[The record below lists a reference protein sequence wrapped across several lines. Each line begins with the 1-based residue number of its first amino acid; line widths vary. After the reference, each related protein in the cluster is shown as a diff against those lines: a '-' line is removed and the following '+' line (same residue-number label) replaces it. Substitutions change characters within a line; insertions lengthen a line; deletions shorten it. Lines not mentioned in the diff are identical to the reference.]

1 MLGVNGTPAVKS
13 RACRHQLTKE
23 INMRKLRAMTYK
35 EFCDKFD
42 DSCRNC
48 PFCDEACG
56 LKGDMPCK
64 PNGKY
69 IFVEIKE

>member
-1 MLGVNGTPAVKS
+1 
-13 RACRHQLTKE
+13 
-23 INMRKLRAMTYK
+23 MRKLRAMTYK